1 MTLPTSLWQTFALA
15 LDRTRPGFT
24 KGPWFTMNAVLELDE
39 ALNAD
44 ALATAFTELQRR
56 HEALRTEIVDEVQL
70 IHQEPTAQLEVIDE
84 VATHAE
90 VPLHAPVRL
99 RLGGNRLALHLHH
112 MISDPVTL
120 WATLEDLAA
129 LYTNTG
135 ETPPPAQYADYSTAE
150 AEQVRRT
157 WEPAFAWW
165 QERLVDA
172 KPCPQ
177 PSSTEGAAFAFRE
190 DLLNADEVARV
201 EQRTKEHRSTTLVT
215 LLEALVEGMNPHLG
229 PGNSVVF
236 STLFSKRDRP
246 AWQNVLG
253 PCIVPSL
260 LAVPRDA
267 ELPAMREAV
276 IGCSR
281 YARFPRSELQIDPR
295 TPFFEYVPQQWPAGF
310 TFGKAKAS
318 VIAAAG
324 PKDTGLADTL
334 AIRMRTTTDGV
345 LTGHFSGDGTDWTEP
360 LVRQVLDRFRS
371 HLLEGAKKEWC

>member
-1 MTLPTSLWQTFALA
+1 MNLPTSLWQTFALA
-15 LDRTRPGFT
+15 MDRGRPGFA
-24 KGPWFTMNAVLELDE
+24 KGPWFTMNAVLELDDT
-39 ALNAD
+39 LNAD
-44 ALATAFTELQRR
+44 ALATAFAELQHR
-56 HEALRTEIVDEVQL
+56 HEALRTEIGDEVQL
-70 IHQEPTAQLEVIDE
+70 IHQKPTAELEVVDE
-84 VATHAE
+84 VTTHAE

-99 RLGGNRLALHLHH
+99 RLAGNRLALHLHH

-129 LYTNTG
+129 LYTKAG
-135 ETPPPAQYADYSTAE
+135 ETLPPPPAQYADYSTAE

-157 WEPAFAWW
+157 WEPAVAWW
-165 QERLVDA
+165 QEHLVEA

-177 PSSTEGAAFAFRE
+177 PSSTGGAAFAFRD
-190 DLLNADEVARV
+190 DLLDAAEVDRV

-215 LLEALVEGMNPHLG
+215 LLDALVEGMNPHLG

-267 ELPAMREAV
+267 ELPAVREAV

-281 YARFPRSELQIDPR
+281 YARFPRAEQKIDPR
-295 TPFFEYVPQQWPAGF
+295 TPFFEYVPQQWPPGF
-310 TFGKAKAS
+310 TFGKVKAT
-318 VIAAAG
+318 VVAAAG

-360 LVRQVLDRFRS
+360 LVRQLLDRFRS
-371 HLLEGAKKEWC
+371 HLLEPTGP